1 MNTETKINRRL
12 IGYLFTP
19 SLLSG
24 LVCIIAALS
33 LTLATIGFLQYSGS
47 SFKIDYQKY
56 QAGNQGQSVVDSYR
70 TDTTF
75 KLISSAPLLAFWAL
89 IGLVVYLLAT
99 SVVTAIQQANEM
111 KHELDYV
118 NSNRTRLLGTVFLHF
133 VIRCAVIAVWLPY
146 LLFFFHQIIPYSLT
160 AAEAGGLLS
169 LDGLVGAVLSVVIMA
184 LALHVHV
191 FLLRVLLMRPR
202 ILSRALYVS

>member
-24 LVCIIAALS
+24 LVCTIAALS

-47 SFKIDYQKY
+47 SLKIDYQNY
-56 QAGNQGQSVVDSYR
+56 QAASHDQSVADSYR
-70 TDTTF
+70 TDAMF

-89 IGLVVYLLAT
+89 VGLVVYLLAT
-99 SVVTAIQQANEM
+99 SVVTAVQQANEM

-133 VIRCAVIAVWLPY
+133 VIRCAVIAIWLPY
-146 LLFFFHQIIPYSLT
+146 LLFFFHQVVPYAIT
-160 AAEAGGLLS
+160 AAEAGGLLT
-169 LDGLVGAVLSVVIMA
+169 LDGVVGAVLSVIIMA

-191 FLLRVLLMRPR
+191 FLLRVLLLRPR
-202 ILSRALYVS
+202 VLSRALYVS